1 MPENF
6 DPETKR
12 ALLTIG
18 RRDSIDTIRLLS
30 LIPVLPHHVVAD
42 VGCGEGYF
50 TVALAKYLFD
60 GKVFALDGRK
70 ELLNATQEALK
81 AAQLTNVE
89 VTESRAK
96 KLPIEDEALD
106 GVLLAFVL
114 HAAGDPKRLIKE
126 TYRCLRKGGW
136 SAILEWRNKETAE
149 GPPLDHRIGS
159 DEMASLVEGAGFRI
173 SSRRDVTSAHYLL
186 VVRK

>member
-1 MPENF
+1 MPEIF

-60 GKVFALDGRK
+60 GKVLALDGRK
-70 ELLNATQEALK
+70 ELLSATQKALK

-96 KLPIEDEALD
+96 KLPIENEALD

-126 TYRCLRKGGW
+126 TYRCLRKTGW
-136 SAILEWRNKETAE
+136 SAILEWRKKETAE
-149 GPPLDHRIGS
+149 GPPLDRRIGS
-159 DEMASLVEGAGFRI
+159 DEMASLVEDAGFRV
-173 SSRRDVTSAHYLL
+173 SSQRDVTSAHYLL